1 MSNFET
7 YQSFSQDNFDPNEI
21 ANLTSSVIQ
30 FVVVLDVSPSISSFY
45 RDMNVALSDIF
56 MKELKGC
63 HRKDDIM
70 VKCIT
75 FCDKVVHKSGFMPIL
90 NLPDDY
96 LQVTPQGTGTALYKA
111 VKEAMSDVTSYRD
124 ELENQGID
132 VRTNIFIVTDG
143 EDNEDNGSDL
153 SSVNQMISDLR
164 KNEAWAQSFTM
175 SMLGVGDD
183 SSFRRSCTNMGLDPD
198 KVLSTIGTSASEIR
212 KQMGV
217 VSQSVSQ
224 SNVGS
229 SVSF

>member
-75 FCDKVVHKSGFMPIL
+75 FCDKVVPKSGFMPIL

-96 LQVTPQGTGTALYKA
+96 LRVTPQGTGTALYKA

-143 EDNEDNGSDL
+143 EDNGDNGSDL

-164 KNEAWAQSFTM
+164 KNEAWAQSFTI

-183 SSFRRSCTNMGLDPD
+183 
-198 KVLSTIGTSASEIR
+198 
-212 KQMGV
+212 
-217 VSQSVSQ
+217 
-224 SNVGS
+224 
-229 SVSF
+229 